1 MMKPTRKWW
10 LLDMA
15 HSDGCLET
23 RDILAEE
30 VVELNEAGYCDY
42 ATVAGGTDW
51 NTLLI
56 THEGRRELVRL
67 REFLED
73 ERSARAEEQL
83 TNELMKLRVQ
93 KASGS
98 S

>member
-1 MMKPTRKWW
+1 MMTPERKYE

-15 HSDGCLET
+15 HSDGSLDT
-23 RDILAEE
+23 TGILADE

-42 ATVAGGTDW
+42 ATVAGVTDW

-67 REFLED
+67 LA
-73 ERSARAEEQL
+73 ERNRGLL
-83 TNELMKLRVQ
+83 TW
-93 KASGS
+93 S
-98 S
+98 